1 MTRTALV
8 TTALPYAN
16 GLLHLG
22 HLVGYIQA
30 DIWVRARRMSGG
42 KAWFVCADDTH
53 GTPIMLAAEKAGVP
67 PETFIASIQASHER
81 DFAAFGVAFDHYDS
95 TNSAANKALTEQFYL
110 KLEAAG
116 HISRRSVAQF
126 YDPAKGMFLPDRY
139 VKGICPNCGSPDQYG
154 DNCEVCG
161 ATYAPTDLK
170 EPRSVISG
178 ATPEMRDSEHFFFE
192 VGHFDGFLREWLAG
206 DVALPGV
213 KAKLGEWL
221 NAEGGLR
228 AWDISRDA
236 PYFGFEIPGQP
247 GKYFYVWLD
256 APIGYLSSFQMLCQ
270 RTGEDFEA
278 HLRAGTSTELHH
290 FIGKDIVNFHGLF
303 WPAVLHG
310 SGHRAPT
317 RLHVN
322 GYLTVDG
329 AKMSKSRGTFVMA
342 RTFLDAG
349 LEPEALRYYYA
360 AKSGGGVDDLDL
372 NLGDFIA
379 RVNADLVNKFV
390 NLASR
395 CAGFI
400 SKRFDGQL
408 AAQLP
413 DAAQY
418 QRFVEGLAPI
428 REAYERNDPAAAI
441 RLTMALAD
449 EANRYIDDV
458 KPWVVSSAVESQLVE
473 ELLASHFEGD
483 GWTVTYPAA
492 NSHDYDLLI
501 TKHDAK
507 TAVEYKHR
515 KASVADAK
523 KLLAS
528 LDYGLFHKAMLI
540 VNSPVST
547 SVELEELLA
556 ENSNLKIIYRPDI
569 ERILGP
575 DFDKPHA
582 DRSISEK
589 EAELQATCT
598 QGLNL
603 FRVLVTA
610 LKPVL
615 PATAAQ
621 AEAFLA
627 APVNDWTDL
636 VQPLLGHRITEYT
649 PLFTRIDPKKIDAM
663 IDASK
668 DTLQPAAA
676 AAPAAKTEAV
686 KPAAPAPAKDE
697 AKSADAPAT
706 IGIDDFAKLDLRIGK
721 VLVCEFVEGSDKLL
735 RFELDAG
742 DLGKRQIFSG
752 IRGSYAEPEKLVG
765 RSVVFIANLAPRK
778 MRFGL
783 SEGMILSAGFD
794 GGALALL
801 DADSGAQPGMPVR

>member
-16 GLLHLG
+16 GPLHLG

-42 KAWFVCADDTH
+42 TTWFVCADDTH
-53 GTPIMLAAEKAGVP
+53 GTPIMLAAEKAGLT
-67 PETFIASIQASHER
+67 PEVFIAGIQAGHER
-81 DFAAFGVAFDHYDS
+81 DFAAFGVDFDHYDS
-95 TNSAANKALTEQFYL
+95 TNSAANKALTESFYL
-110 KLEAAG
+110 KLEAEG
-116 HISRRSVAQF
+116 HVSRRSVAQF

-139 VKGICPNCGSPDQYG
+139 IKGICPNCGSADQYG

-161 ATYAPTDLK
+161 ATYSPTDLK
-170 EPRSVISG
+170 EPKSVISG
-178 ATPEMRDSEHFFFE
+178 ATPEVRDSEHFFFE
-192 VGHFDGFLREWLAG
+192 VGRFEGFLRDWLGG

-213 KAKLGEWL
+213 KAKLMEWM
-221 NAEGGLR
+221 NADGGLR

-236 PYFGFEIPGQP
+236 PYFGFEIPGHP
-247 GKYFYVWLD
+247 GKFLYVWLD
-256 APIGYLSSFQMLCQ
+256 APIGYLSSFQTLCAK
-270 RTGEDFEA
+270 TGVDFQS

-303 WPAVLHG
+303 WPAVLHAT
-310 SGHRAPT
+310 GHRAPT

-360 AKSGGGVDDLDL
+360 AKSSGGVDDLDL

-379 RVNADLVNKFV
+379 RVNADLVGKFV

-413 DAAQY
+413 DPAQY
-418 QRFVEGLAPI
+418 QRFVEALAPI

-441 RLTMALAD
+441 RQTMALAD

-458 KPWVVSSAVESQLVE
+458 KPWVIAKQ
-473 ELLASHFEGD
+473 EG
-483 GWTVTYPAA
+483 
-492 NSHDYDLLI
+492 
-501 TKHDAK
+501 
-507 TAVEYKHR
+507 
-515 KASVADAK
+515 ADAQ
-523 KLLAS
+523 LQ
-528 LDYGLFHKAMLI
+528 
-540 VNSPVST
+540 
-547 SVELEELLA
+547 SV
-556 ENSNLKIIYRPDI
+556 
-569 ERILGP
+569 
-575 DFDKPHA
+575 
-582 DRSISEK
+582 
-589 EAELQATCT
+589 CT

-615 PATAAQ
+615 PATSAQ

-627 APVNDWTDL
+627 APVSDWTAL
-636 VQPLLGHRITEYT
+636 AQPLLAHRINDYVA
-649 PLFTRIDPKKIDAM
+649 LFTRIDPKKIDAM
-663 IDASK
+663 TDASK
-668 DTLQPAAA
+668 DTLQPTAAAPVAA
-676 AAPAAKTEAV
+676 AAPAAKAEA
-686 KPAAPAPAKDE
+686 KPAASAPQSDAAPAY
-697 AKSADAPAT
+697 

-721 VLVCEFVEGSDKLL
+721 VLACGFVEGSDKLL

-742 DLGKRQIFSG
+742 ELGTRQIFSG
-752 IRGSYAEPEKLVG
+752 IRASYGEPEKLVG

-801 DADSGAQPGMPVR
+801 DADSAALPGMPVR